1 MVVHNLVVVKV
12 RWNILLKKLGVDMWA
27 QQVKC
32 LASSLQQLGIPGIPG
47 TENLSMPWVQE
58 KKKKLNRTSDT

>member
-47 TENLSMPWVQE
+47 IPGTENLSMPWVQE
-58 KKKKLNRTSDT
+58 KKKKQT

>member
-1 MVVHNLVVVKV
+1 
-12 RWNILLKKLGVDMWA
+12 MWA

-58 KKKKLNRTSDT
+58 KKKKNLTEHLTHSV